1 MSDILSVIVGGVIGV
16 VGGIAGPPL
25 VHWLND
31 KSDRRKKRAEKF
43 EEMVNTLYEHDH
55 WLNEARNILVF
66 GSEGTEGMSPLPR
79 AQAIVAVYFPTFNA
93 RLAELESAARNY
105 RAWMLSAAQ
114 KRIRGNI
121 DKLTNGAPEAYAPY
135 WNKFMELVG
144 ELRAFAEREF

>member
-55 WLNEARNILVF
+55 WLNEARDILVF
-66 GSEGTEGMSPLPR
+66 GSKGIEGMSPLPR

-93 RLAELESAARNY
+93 RLAELNLAAT
-105 RAWMLSAAQ
+105 
-114 KRIRGNI
+114 I
-121 DKLTNGAPEAYAPY
+121 TE
-135 WNKFMELVG
+135 VG
-144 ELRAFAEREF
+144 C